1 MAMASKANLA
11 VVARSLVTGATALQ
25 PSHIRL
31 GEHEFDCKAGELRS
45 AKGKI
50 VLQTQPHKILL
61 MLLEQPGE
69 LVTREEIQQRL
80 WPDGII
86 VNFEVSINQAMSK
99 LRHALNDSAANP
111 RFIETVGRRGYRL
124 LVPVNPAVNPA
135 DEMTAAYGRRK
146 DDRVVHAPA
155 NVRGATTAAE
165 TKAMAETLLKLLPLL
180 VGPKRTSPAEPK
192 SGVTLVRRVM
202 QAI

>member
-1 MAMASKANLA
+1 MALASKANLA
-11 VVARSLVTGATALQ
+11 VVARSLVARAATIQ
-25 PSHIRL
+25 PSHVRL

-45 AKGKI
+45 VRGKV

-69 LVTREEIQQRL
+69 LVTREEIQQSL

-124 LVPVNPAVNPA
+124 LAQAKPV
-135 DEMTAAYGRRK
+135 EETTAAYGRRK
-146 DDRVVHAPA
+146 DDRRFHVPA
-155 NVRGATTAAE
+155 DTGGAAGATE
-165 TKAMAETLLKLLPLL
+165 TKAMAEALIKLLPLL
-180 VGPKRTSPAEPK
+180 LGLNRMSSSDPQ

-202 QAI
+202 QAT

>member
-1 MAMASKANLA
+1 MAQASKANLA
-11 VVARSLVTGATALQ
+11 VVARSLVTRAAAIQ

-45 AKGKI
+45 VRGKV

-69 LVTREEIQQRL
+69 LVTREEIQRSL
-80 WPDGII
+80 WPDGTI

-99 LRHALNDSAANP
+99 LRHALNDSAVKP

-124 LVPVNPAVNPA
+124 LVPVNPVEEA
-135 DEMTAAYGRRK
+135 TAASGRRRE
-146 DDRVVHAPA
+146 DGVPPLPGNTTGAPP
-155 NVRGATTAAE
+155 ATE
-165 TKAMAETLLKLLPLL
+165 TKDMAEALIKLLPLL
-180 VGPKRTSPAEPK
+180 VCLKRTNPADPP

-202 QAI
+202 QAT